1 MLDKFFKVNLPYGL
15 IKNDKNEW
23 AVFNREY
30 QPLGF
35 TIREHESVTQ
45 GSFDHLPIRAKYNR
59 LTEKVL
65 LEIAFDT
72 ERGIHRNEEGEIY
85 QVYLYNDGTNPVNI
99 DEDKLWD
106 DYFKRLKKLS
116 KLSLKEYPI
125 VINYTCCA
133 F

>member
-35 TIREHESVTQ
+35 TIREHESVPQ

-65 LEIAFDT
+65 LEIAFDSDK
-72 ERGIHRNEEGEIY
+72 GVYRNEQGEIY
-85 QVYLYNDGTNPVNI
+85 QIFLYNDGTNPVNL

-116 KLSLKEYPI
+116 KLSLKEY
-125 VINYTCCA
+125 
-133 F
+133 

>member
-35 TIREHESVTQ
+35 TIREHESVPQ

-59 LTEKVL
+59 LTEKFL
-65 LEIAFDT
+65 LEIAFDSDK
-72 ERGIHRNEEGEIY
+72 GVYRNEQGEIY
-85 QVYLYNDGTNPVNI
+85 QIFLYNDGTNPVNL
-99 DEDKLWD
+99 DDDKLWD

-116 KLSLKEYPI
+116 KLSLKEY
-125 VINYTCCA
+125 
-133 F
+133 

>member
-35 TIREHESVTQ
+35 TIREHESVPQ

-59 LTEKVL
+59 LTEKFL
-65 LEIAFDT
+65 LEIAFDVD
-72 ERGIHRNEEGEIY
+72 RGVHRNEEGEIY

-116 KLSLKEYPI
+116 KLSLKEY
-125 VINYTCCA
+125 
-133 F
+133 